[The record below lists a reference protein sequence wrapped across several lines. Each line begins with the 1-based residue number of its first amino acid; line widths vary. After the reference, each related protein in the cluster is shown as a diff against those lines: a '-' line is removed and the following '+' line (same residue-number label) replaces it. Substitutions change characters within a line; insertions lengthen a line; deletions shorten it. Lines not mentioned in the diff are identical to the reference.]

1 MIGPNSPKAGRCKQ
15 TGRPLIGASTA
26 CRLDR
31 RDVLRAVG
39 HCVLGQ
45 TVLAGLLVAAGPA
58 DRASAGTVHSL
69 VMIEDAGCVYCV
81 RWHAEVGDAY
91 ANSAEGRF
99 APLDRRRIGDPDI
112 AALRNVRYTPTF
124 VLMRGTV
131 EIGRITG
138 YPGPDPFW
146 ELLAGLMAK
155 AGFNTSPAPPPVDDI
170 KT

>member
-1 MIGPNSPKAGRCKQ
+1 MIRPNSPKSSRFDQA
-15 TGRPLIGASTA
+15 GRPLIQA
-26 CRLDR
+26 RQLDR
-31 RDVLRAVG
+31 RDVLRGAAYS
-39 HCVLGQ
+39 VLGHAA
-45 TVLAGLLVAAGPA
+45 LAGLFTATGAV
-58 DRASAGTVHSL
+58 DRATASPAHSL
-69 VMIEDAGCVYCV
+69 VMIEDAGCVYCI

-124 VLMRGTV
+124 VLLRGTV

-138 YPGPDPFW
+138 YPGADPFW

-155 AGFNTSPAPPPVDDI
+155 AGFNTPAPPVDDI